1 MKSALWWILLAA
13 TGLMAGSSLLAQN
26 TIAQGKNQSRTESPP
41 SSADA
46 SLTAPLTSENSILSD
61 FGYGVV
67 LRVPRV
73 LFSPDVVPR
82 DLRVPLRTRALS
94 MNFMF
99 PDMTLT
105 DQVAGQNLVWEKL
118 RNEYPFRPDRFPVL
132 LFNLGY
138 LPRDGKTV
146 SDAPQL
152 DPTPTEVEDHLDCCL
167 PGSDGHPTRVTM
179 ARLPSSYP
187 GLLVEITA
195 SALREHPDYAHRP
208 DVWRRYIAAPGATY
222 DLSMLCDHPGGGRC
236 VAYVLSK
243 KRHFQYRLIF
253 PPEAV
258 GHTDDVIQLVE
269 KLLEQWSTI

>member
-26 TIAQGKNQSRTESPP
+26 TIAQGKNQSRTESPT

-73 LFSPDVVPR
+73 LFSPDVLPR
-82 DLRVPLRTRALS
+82 DLRVPLRARALS

-105 DQVAGQNLVWEKL
+105 NQVAGQNLVWEKL

-138 LPRDGKTV
+138 LPPDGKTV

-152 DPTPTEVEDHLDCCL
+152 DPTPREIEAEVGCCSTG
-167 PGSDGHPTRVTM
+167 PDGRSRRVKM
-179 ARLPSSYP
+179 VQIPSTYP
-187 GLLVEITA
+187 GLLTEM
-195 SALREHPDYAHRP
+195 SADALKEHPDYAHRP
-208 DVWRRYIAAPGATY
+208 EIWGRYVALPDATF
-222 DLSMLCDHPGGGRC
+222 DLSMSCNHPGGGRC

-258 GHTDDVIQLVE
+258 AHTDEVIQRVNAMIDQWLV
-269 KLLEQWSTI
+269 K